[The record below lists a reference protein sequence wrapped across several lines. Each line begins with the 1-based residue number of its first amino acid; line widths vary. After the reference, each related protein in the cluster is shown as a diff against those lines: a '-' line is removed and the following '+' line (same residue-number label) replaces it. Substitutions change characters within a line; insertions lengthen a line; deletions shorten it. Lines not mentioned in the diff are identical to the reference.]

1 MPRRWTSCSLAS
13 LLTAASLA
21 LASGTVATASDASS
35 AITRASDLIQDGQL
49 VEAQQGLKALRGTS
63 LSPAQR
69 ERVDQLLSAAERRLR
84 FTDVVE
90 ISLQKAELGLRTGDL
105 RTAERQARAAQSA
118 DTATASQRAAAG
130 ELLAEAQTKRAEIAP
145 TITAAL
151 DQAVSDFANE
161 NYDAAHDGFETVYRS
176 GVELA
181 PAQLQTLTRHRSR
194 LAALEIERGAP
205 FGSAAVSAG
214 WLQPGTVRRGS
225 EDDPQDDGFQT
236 IEAQAPQQDTS
247 NDEWIDDWE
256 QNAQDDWD
264 NAQPAG
270 GDAFDEALRFEAARV
285 LAEADLA
292 FQEGRYNEAFDKYG
306 EIAGPLRDYVSQDEL
321 RRANERM
328 PEIRVLLGQAGG
340 DILESEIDRRQ
351 LIVDQARAEFDNLM
365 AQAREA
371 LDAGDV
377 ETARQRASE
386 ARLRL
391 NEAREFLAQDEFDN
405 RLAQQRQMLVTIGQQ
420 EEAIRQSEAAD
431 REGELRAE
439 SAQREA
445 RLERERQEK
454 IVESLT
460 RIRALQ
466 LEQKYEEALQVVDQL
481 LFIDPQNAAGLLLK
495 DVLQDTMIYRE
506 FNQIQREKQL
516 SYARE
521 SLRMQEGM
529 IIPDALME
537 YPADWPAIVQRRVQ
551 GAGVYADPP
560 QDRRVLASLETTNI
574 PASFTDNTLEDVL
587 NFIATVTNLNVDVDW
602 DSLAEVGVD
611 RDTLVS
617 LNLQPLP
624 AKTILDRVLSKVSP
638 DEFNSAGWA
647 VNDGILVVASDSALR
662 RNTFIQIYDIQD
674 LLFQIPDFV
683 ETPDLEL
690 GSIVQ
695 GQGGSDQQAEVE
707 LPGSLSQEEL
717 LERIRNII
725 QTNVDFDGWRDNGG
739 DTGDIQELN
748 GNLIITNTAA
758 NHRDIS
764 GLLAQLREVRAI
776 QVNVEAR
783 FLSVS
788 EDFFEQV
795 GFDLDVIFNAD
806 NNQFQTAVA
815 QQLDFDTT
823 QDGTST
829 LLPSDL
835 VGPFFGPVR
844 TGASNVIF
852 QNNVEEV
859 FDGTDPFPIFEIGPS
874 GFTTVAPDNTSIIPA
889 AQNSLGLAETLF
901 QGSPFA
907 NAIIG
912 ADPAL
917 GLAATF
923 LDDIQVDLL
932 VEATQADQRS
942 VQLSAPRLT
951 FANGKWANIG
961 VVTQQAF
968 ISDLQPI
975 VGTRSVAFDPDP
987 GIVSAGFTLLVRGV
1001 VSADR
1006 RYVTL
1011 IVVAETAILEDL
1023 VPFLVSAQSQGGTT
1037 TGGGVE
1043 EQQTFTGI
1051 LQQPTINY
1059 TVIQTS
1065 ATVPDK
1071 GTILLGG
1078 QRVSR
1083 DFEIETGVPVLSKLP
1098 IINRFFTN
1106 RIDAREEQTL
1116 LILIKPTIL
1125 IQNEQ
1130 EEMNFP
1136 GLLDS
1141 VDGALGG

>member
-1 MPRRWTSCSLAS
+1 MPRRWSHTCTLATLFTS
-13 LLTAASLA
+13 ASLA
-21 LASGTVATASDASS
+21 FAAGTIDPGADPAG
-35 AITRASDLIQDGQL
+35 AIAHASDLIQNGRL
-49 VEAQQGLKALRGTS
+49 VQAKRDLSTLRTLS
-63 LSPAQR
+63 LTPAQR

-84 FTDVVE
+84 FSDAVD
-90 ISLQKAELGLRTGDL
+90 ISLQRAQLALADGDL
-105 RTAERQARAAQSA
+105 RAAERQARAARSA
-118 DTATASQRAAAG
+118 SSATSAQRA
-130 ELLAEAQTKRAEIAP
+130 EAETFIASVSERRAEIAP
-145 TITAAL
+145 AIEVAIE
-151 DQAVSDFANE
+151 QAVIDFERAD
-161 NYDAAHDGFETVYRS
+161 YSAARAGFDVVYRS

-181 PAQLQTLTRHRSR
+181 PAQLQTLTRYRGR
-194 LAALEIERGAP
+194 LAALEIERGAD
-205 FGSAAVSAG
+205 FGTPAVAPG
-214 WLQPGTVRRGS
+214 MLQPGTVRGGS
-225 EDDPQDDGFQT
+225 QDGDNPQT
-236 IEAQAPQQDTS
+236 VEAQTPQSGDDAPD
-247 NDEWIDDWE
+247 
-256 QNAQDDWD
+256 
-264 NAQPAG
+264 P
-270 GDAFDEALRFEAARV
+270 DAFEEALRFEAARV

-292 FQEGRYNEAFDKYG
+292 FQEGRYNEAFDKYS
-306 EIAGPLRDYVSQDEL
+306 EITGQFRDYVDGDDLS
-321 RRANERM
+321 RANDRI

-340 DILESEIDRRQ
+340 GILETELERRQ
-351 LIVDQARAEFDNLM
+351 LIVEQARAEFDNLL

-371 LDAGDV
+371 LDAGDT

-405 RLAQQRQMLVTIGQQ
+405 RLAQQRQMLVTISQQ
-420 EEAIRQSEAAD
+420 EDTIRQQEAAQ
-431 REGELRAE
+431 REAELRSE
-439 SAQREA
+439 TAQREA

-454 IVESLT
+454 IVESLM

-506 FNQIQREKQL
+506 FNQLQRDKNL
-516 SYARE
+516 SYAKE

-529 IIPDALME
+529 IVPDSLME

-560 QDRRVLASLETTNI
+560 EDRRVLAALETTNI
-574 PASFTDNTLEDVL
+574 PASFTDNALEDVL
-587 NFIATVTNLNVDVDW
+587 NFISTVTNLNVDVDW

-624 AKTILDRVLSKVSP
+624 ARTILDRVLSKVSP

-695 GQGGSDQQAEVE
+695 GQGGSNQQADVDV
-707 LPGSLSQEEL
+707 PDSLSPEDL
-717 LERIRNII
+717 LERIREII

-758 NHRDIS
+758 NHRRIS
-764 GLLAQLREVRAI
+764 NLLAQLREVRAI

-795 GFDLDVIFNAD
+795 GFDLDIIFNAD
-806 NNQFQTAVA
+806 NNQYEAAIA
-815 QQLDFDTT
+815 QQSAFDST
-823 QDGTST
+823 QTSTST

-835 VGPFFGPVR
+835 VSPFFGPER
-844 TGASNVIF
+844 NGSSNAF
-852 QNNVEEV
+852 RQTNVEEV
-859 FDGTDPFPIFEIGPS
+859 FDGTDPFPLYEVGAVP
-874 GFTTVAPDNTSIIPA
+874 FTTVNPDNVSMIPA
-889 AQNSLGLAETLF
+889 ASNSLGLANSLF
-901 QGSPFA
+901 EGSPFA
-907 NAIIG
+907 SAIIA

-968 ISDLQPI
+968 VTDLQPI

-987 GIVSAGFTLLVRGV
+987 GIVSTGFTLLVRGV

-1011 IVVAETAILEDL
+1011 ITVAETATLESL
-1023 VPFLVSAQSQGGTT
+1023 VPFEVSAQSQGGTT
-1037 TGGGVE
+1037 TGGGQE

-1059 TVIQTS
+1059 TVVQTS
-1065 ATVPDK
+1065 ATVPDQ
-1071 GTILLGG
+1071 GTVLLGG
-1078 QRVSR
+1078 QRVSK

-1098 IINRFFTN
+1098 LINRFFTN

-1116 LILIKPTIL
+1116 LILVKPTIL

-1136 GLLDS
+1136 GLLDT
-1141 VDGALGG
+1141 VDSSLGG

>member
-1 MPRRWTSCSLAS
+1 MPRRWSSSYTLAS
-13 LLTAASLA
+13 LFTAASLA
-21 LASGTVATASDASS
+21 LASGTPDPAGDAGS
-35 AITRASDLIQDGQL
+35 AIANASELIQTGRL
-49 VEAQQGLKALRGTS
+49 VEAQRDLSVLRKLS
-63 LSPAQR
+63 LTPAQR

-90 ISLQKAELGLRTGDL
+90 ISLQKAELDLITGDL
-105 RTAERQARAAQSA
+105 RAAERQARAAMNA
-118 DTATASQRAAAG
+118 TTATPDQRASAG
-130 ELLAEAQTKRAEIAP
+130 GFLAQVGEHRAEIAP
-145 TITAAL
+145 AIPAAL
-151 DQAVSDFANE
+151 DQAVADFARE
-161 NYDAAHDGFETVYRS
+161 DYDSASAGFDAVYRS
-176 GVELA
+176 GVELT
-181 PAQLQTLTRHRSR
+181 PDQLRTLTRHRSR
-194 LAALEIERGAP
+194 LAAIEIERGAE
-205 FGSAAVSAG
+205 FDSARVAMG
-214 WLQPGTVRRGS
+214 LLQPGTVRRGS
-225 EDDPQDDGFQT
+225 EQGGEPQT
-236 IEAQAPQQDTS
+236 VEAEAPAAAP
-247 NDEWIDDWE
+247 
-256 QNAQDDWD
+256 AQD
-264 NAQPAG
+264 A
-270 GDAFDEALRFEAARV
+270 DAFQEALRFEAARV

-292 FQEGRYNEAFDKYG
+292 FQEGRYNEAFDKYS
-306 EIAGPLRDYVSQDEL
+306 EIAGQLRDYVSADEL
-321 RRANERM
+321 RRANDRM

-340 DILESEIDRRQ
+340 GILETELERRQ
-351 LIVDQARAEFDNLM
+351 LIVDQARAEFDNLLS
-365 AQAREA
+365 QAREA
-371 LDAGDV
+371 LDAGDT

-405 RLAQQRQMLVTIGQQ
+405 RLNQQRQMLVTIGQQ
-420 EEAIRQSEAAD
+420 EDAIRQQEAAQ
-431 REGELRAE
+431 RETELRSE

-454 IVESLT
+454 IIESLM

-466 LEQKYEEALQVVDQL
+466 LEQKYEEAIQVVDQL

-495 DVLQDTMIYRE
+495 DVLQDTMMYRE
-506 FNQIQREKQL
+506 FNQIQRDKHL
-516 SYARE
+516 SYAKE

-529 IIPDALME
+529 IIPDSLIE
-537 YPADWPAIVQRRVQ
+537 YPTDWPAIVQRRVQ

-560 QDRRVLASLETTNI
+560 QDRRVLAALDTTNI

-587 NFIATVTNLNVDVDW
+587 NFISTVTNLNVDVDW

-624 AKTILDRVLSKVSP
+624 ARTILDRVLAKVSP

-674 LLFQIPDFV
+674 LLFQIPDFTD
-683 ETPDLEL
+683 TPDLEL

-695 GQGGSDQQAEVE
+695 GQGGSEQDSDIEVP
-707 LPGSLSQEEL
+707 PGLTGEEL
-717 LERIRNII
+717 LERIREII

-748 GNLIITNTAA
+748 GNLIVTNTAS
-758 NHRDIS
+758 NHRHIS
-764 GLLAQLREVRAI
+764 NLLSQLREVRAI

-806 NNQFQTAVA
+806 NNQYQTAIN
-815 QQLDFDTT
+815 QQFDFSAT
-823 QDGTST
+823 QAGTQT

-835 VGPFFGPVR
+835 ISPFFGPER
-844 TGASNVIF
+844 TGSANAIV
-852 QNNVEEV
+852 QDNVEEV
-859 FDGTDPFPIFEIGPS
+859 FDGTDPFPTYVTEAVP
-874 GFTTVAPDNTSIIPA
+874 FTTVIPNNTSLIPA
-889 AQNSLGLAETLF
+889 AQNSLGLANTLF
-901 QGSPFA
+901 EGSPFA

-951 FANGKWANIG
+951 FANGRWANIG

-968 ISDLQPI
+968 VTDLQPI

-987 GIVSAGFTLLVRGV
+987 GIVSTGFTLLVRGV

-1011 IVVAETAILEDL
+1011 IVLAETATLEAL

-1037 TGGGVE
+1037 AGGGQE
-1043 EQQTFTGI
+1043 EQQTFSGT

-1065 ATVPDK
+1065 ATVPDQ
-1071 GTILLGG
+1071 GTVLLGG
-1078 QRVSR
+1078 QRVSN
-1083 DFEIETGVPVLSKLP
+1083 DYEIETGVPVLSKLP
-1098 IINRFFTN
+1098 LLNRFFTN
-1106 RIDAREEQTL
+1106 RIDAREERTL
-1116 LILIKPTIL
+1116 LILIKPTVL